1 MHFENEM
8 RFSDTEEGYKI
19 LWHDGLIFPELTSE
33 DKVRIESDPAL
44 RGKILDRYDRMLAGP
59 GTASSVGLVPG
70 KLEDRETAFRQLS
83 ELLDMD
89 KETIQN
95 CLDAAWV
102 KEDSFVPIKT
112 IPKVSEL
119 DLMALEPEEQVLA
132 EKARQDALLAVP
144 GVMISDVEVRSYP
157 FGAAAGHLTGYVGNV
172 TAEDLEEHPG
182 EGYNENSVIGRSG
195 LEGLFEKEL
204 KGRDGC
210 SIYIESGDG
219 SKKSVLANLPVQN
232 GQDIRLTIDA
242 QLQDALYQQFRE
254 DRSHGPL
261 LGRGAGAGQ
270 HTLL

>member
-1 MHFENEM
+1 MERTQRHKRKGSGKKFPRAAAAGLAFAAAGIAVCAALFWIKRDSREIPEELLVRYVDLIGKQEYEKMYEMTDPENSGYKDQQAFIQRNSAIYEGIEIADIQVEILENDRKKDEGTDTVAYRMSFDTAAGNLHFENEM

-102 KEDSFVPIKT
+102 K
-112 IPKVSEL
+112 
-119 DLMALEPEEQVLA
+119 
-132 EKARQDALLAVP
+132 
-144 GVMISDVEVRSYP
+144 G
-157 FGAAAGHLTGYVGNV
+157 
-172 TAEDLEEHPG
+172 
-182 EGYNENSVIGRSG
+182 
-195 LEGLFEKEL
+195 
-204 KGRDGC
+204 
-210 SIYIESGDG
+210 
-219 SKKSVLANLPVQN
+219 
-232 GQDIRLTIDA
+232 
-242 QLQDALYQQFRE
+242 
-254 DRSHGPL
+254 
-261 LGRGAGAGQ
+261 
-270 HTLL
+270 